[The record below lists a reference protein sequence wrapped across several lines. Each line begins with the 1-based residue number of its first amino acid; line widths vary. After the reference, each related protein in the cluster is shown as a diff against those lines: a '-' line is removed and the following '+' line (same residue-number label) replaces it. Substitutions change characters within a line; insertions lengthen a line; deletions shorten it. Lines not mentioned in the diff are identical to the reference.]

1 MSDNTGYLPSSGE
14 RPLTGII
21 LAAGASTRFGS
32 PKQLAEIDGEAL
44 IASAVRHAVSQCT
57 AGVIVVAGANYDELA
72 STLDEL
78 PVRIIRNRQWRDGM
92 GSSICSGM
100 AGVPE
105 HSAGILLM
113 LCDQPAVTGA
123 DLDRLTMTWREAP
136 GQIAAARYADTLGVP
151 AIFPQPYWQQLRD
164 LKREDGARQIIRN
177 AKAVSAVDM
186 PSAALDIDTPEELTE
201 LTKNIAR

>member
-1 MSDNTGYLPSSGE
+1 MAQAGNTE
-14 RPLTGII
+14 ADVPLAGMI

-32 PKQLAEIDGEAL
+32 PKQLAEYAGEAL
-44 IASAVRHAVSQCT
+44 IVGAVRCALSQCS
-57 AGVIVVAGANYDELA
+57 ACVIVVTGANYADLA
-72 STLDEL
+72 PILDEL
-78 PVRIIRNRQWRDGM
+78 PVRIIRNPQWRDGM
-92 GSSICSGM
+92 GSSISSGM
-100 AGVPE
+100 AGVPD

-123 DLDRLTMTWREAP
+123 DLDRLIMAWRQVP

-164 LKREDGARQIIRN
+164 LKKKEGAKQIIRN

-186 PSAALDIDTPEELTE
+186 PSAALDIDTPEDLDELTD
-201 LTKNIAR
+201 NIAR